1 METVNTKTIKIK
13 YHSDIDKIQPI
24 SIGNWVDLR
33 IDSDVM
39 LMKGESA
46 ILSLGVSMKLPK
58 GFEAHIAPR
67 SSTFKNWGI
76 IQTNGIGIVD
86 DSYSGND
93 DIWKMGVYATRDTY
107 IEKNSRVCQ
116 FRIME
121 IQPDLVFDEVDS
133 LDDVSRGGFGSTG
146 VK

>member
-1 METVNTKTIKIK
+1 MQTIKIK
-13 YHSDIDKIQPI
+13 YHSDIEKISPI

-33 IDSDVM
+33 ISQDYM

-46 ILSLGVSMKLPK
+46 ILSLGISMKLPE

-67 SSTFKNWGI
+67 SSTFSKWGI
-76 IQTNGIGIVD
+76 IQTNGVGVVD
-86 DSYSGND
+86 NSYSGNND
-93 DIWKMGVYATRDTY
+93 VWKMAVYATRDTY

-121 IQPDLVFDEVDS
+121 IQPELVFEEVDS
-133 LDDVSRGGFGSTG
+133 LDDISRGGFGSSG
-146 VK
+146 IF

>member
-1 METVNTKTIKIK
+1 MQTIKIK
-13 YHSDIDKIQPI
+13 YHSDIEKISPI

-33 IDSDVM
+33 ISQDYM

-46 ILSLGVSMKLPK
+46 ILSLGISMKLPE

-67 SSTFKNWGI
+67 SSTFSKWGI
-76 IQTNGIGIVD
+76 IQTNGVGVVD
-86 DSYSGND
+86 NSYSGNND
-93 DIWKMGVYATRDTY
+93 VWKMAVYATRDTY

-121 IQPDLVFDEVDS
+121 IQPELVFEEVDS
-133 LDDVSRGGFGSTG
+133 LDDISRNGFGSTG
-146 VK
+146 IF

>member
-1 METVNTKTIKIK
+1 MQTIKIK
-13 YHSDIDKIQPI
+13 YHSDIEKIAPI

-33 IDSDVM
+33 ISQDYM

-46 ILSLGVSMKLPK
+46 ILSLGISMKLPE

-67 SSTFKNWGI
+67 SSTFSKWGI
-76 IQTNGIGIVD
+76 IQTNGVGVVD
-86 DSYSGND
+86 NSYSGNND
-93 DIWKMGVYATRDTY
+93 VWKMAVYATRDTY

-121 IQPDLVFDEVDS
+121 IQPELVFEEVDS
-133 LDDVSRGGFGSTG
+133 LDDISRNGFGSTG
-146 VK
+146 IF